1 MRVIAII
8 ATVAVL
14 ILISLTFLPEA
25 AAHQR
30 VMLLAAIASAAIAFI
45 GMLLAGGRR
54 PSGSGAAP
62 EPEREARPQVEALR
76 PAPQPPAENQADA
89 EVVNFLA
96 TLQQR
101 GRLLDFLMDD
111 ITAYSDAQVGAAAR
125 VVHDGCRVA
134 LKEHLGIR
142 PVREEAE
149 GSTVEVPADHA
160 ADEYRL
166 VGRIAGEAP
175 FTGTLVHRGWKVEE
189 VRLPRL
195 LRRDDGRMPTIAP
208 AEVELK

>member
-1 MRVIAII
+1 MRAIAII
-8 ATVAVL
+8 ATIAVL
-14 ILISLTFLPEA
+14 ILVSLTFLPEA
-25 AAHQR
+25 AAYAR
-30 VMLLAAIASAAIAFI
+30 IMLFAAIASAALALIA
-45 GMLLAGGRR
+45 MLAAGKRR
-54 PSGSGAAP
+54 AEEDAGA
-62 EPEREARPQVEALR
+62 EARPQAEAPR
-76 PAPQPPAENQADA
+76 PVVQPPAENQADA

-125 VVHDGCRVA
+125 VVHDGCKAV

-142 PVREEAE
+142 PVREEKE
-149 GSTVEVPADHA
+149 GSIIEVPAEHA

-175 FTGTLVHRGWKVEE
+175 FTGVLVHRGWKVET
-189 VRLPRL
+189 VSLPRL
-195 LRRDDGRMPTIAP
+195 LRRENERLPTIAP

>member
-1 MRVIAII
+1 MRAIAII

-14 ILISLTFLPEA
+14 ILVSLTFLPEA
-25 AAHQR
+25 AAYAR
-30 VMLLAAIASAAIAFI
+30 IMLFAALGCAALALIAMFAA
-45 GMLLAGGRR
+45 GR
-54 PSGSGAAP
+54 GSRAEAAV
-62 EPEREARPQVEALR
+62 ERLRPQAEAPR
-76 PAPQPPAENQADA
+76 PVAQAAAENQADA

-111 ITAYSDAQVGAAAR
+111 ITTYSDAQVGAAGR
-125 VVHDGCRVA
+125 VVHDGCRAA
-134 LKEHLGIR
+134 LAEHLSIR
-142 PVREEAE
+142 PVREEKE
-149 GSTVEVPADHA
+149 GAMIEVPAGHA
-160 ADEYRL
+160 VDEYRL

-175 FTGTLVHRGWKVEE
+175 FTGVLVHRGWRVEE

-195 LRRDDGRMPTIAP
+195 LRPDDAKLPTIAP

>member
-1 MRVIAII
+1 MRAIAII
-8 ATVAVL
+8 ATIAVL
-14 ILISLTFLPEA
+14 ILVSLTFLPEA
-25 AAHQR
+25 AAYHR
-30 VMLLAAIASAAIAFI
+30 IMLLAAIGCAAVALVT
-45 GMLLAGGRR
+45 MLAAGRGR
-54 PSGSGAAP
+54 PAVATAEGPAP
-62 EPEREARPQVEALR
+62 VEAPR
-76 PAPQPPAENQADA
+76 PVAQPLAENQADA

-125 VVHDGCRVA
+125 VVHDGCREA
-134 LKEHLGIR
+134 LKEHLSIR
-142 PVREEAE
+142 PVREEKE
-149 GSTVEVPADHA
+149 GAMIEVPAGHA

-175 FTGTLVHRGWKVEE
+175 FTGVLVHRGWMAEE

-195 LRRDDGRMPTIAP
+195 LRREDDRLPTIAP

>member
-14 ILISLTFLPEA
+14 ILVSLTLLPET

-30 VMLLAAIASAAIAFI
+30 AMLMAAIASAAVAFI
-45 GMLLAGGRR
+45 CMLLAGGRR
-54 PSGSGAAP
+54 AP
-62 EPEREARPQVEALR
+62 EAEAEARPQVEAPR
-76 PAPQPPAENQADA
+76 PAVQPLAENQADA

-125 VVHDGCRVA
+125 VVHDGCRAA

-175 FTGTLVHRGWKVEE
+175 FTGTLVHRGWTVEE

>member
-14 ILISLTFLPEA
+14 ILVSLTLLPET

-30 VMLLAAIASAAIAFI
+30 AMLLAAIASAAVAFVA
-45 GMLLAGGRR
+45 MLLAGGRR
-54 PSGSGAAP
+54 PPAP
-62 EPEREARPQVEALR
+62 ALEAEARPEVEAAR
-76 PAPQPPAENQADA
+76 PAVQPLAENQADA

-125 VVHDGCRVA
+125 VVHDGCRAA

-195 LRRDDGRMPTIAP
+195 LRRDDERMPTIAP

>member
-1 MRVIAII
+1 MRAIAII
-8 ATVAVL
+8 ATIAVL
-14 ILISLTFLPEA
+14 ILVSLTFLPEA
-25 AAHQR
+25 AAYAR
-30 VMLLAAIASAAIAFI
+30 IMLFAAIASAALALIA
-45 GMLLAGGRR
+45 MLAAGKRR
-54 PSGSGAAP
+54 AEEDAGA
-62 EPEREARPQVEALR
+62 EARPRAEAPR
-76 PAPQPPAENQADA
+76 PVVQPPAENQADA

-125 VVHDGCRVA
+125 VVHDGCKAV

-142 PVREEAE
+142 PVREEKE
-149 GSTVEVPADHA
+149 GSMIEVPAEHA

-175 FTGTLVHRGWKVEE
+175 FTGVLVHRGWKVET
-189 VRLPRL
+189 VSLPRL
-195 LRRDDGRMPTIAP
+195 LRREDERLPTIAP

>member
-14 ILISLTFLPEA
+14 ILVSLTLLPET

-30 VMLLAAIASAAIAFI
+30 AMLMAAIASAAVAFVC
-45 GMLLAGGRR
+45 MLLAGGRR
-54 PSGSGAAP
+54 PSGSGAEA
-62 EPEREARPQVEALR
+62 EARPQVEAPR
-76 PAPQPPAENQADA
+76 PAPQPLAENQADA

-125 VVHDGCRVA
+125 VVHDGCRAA

-208 AEVELK
+208 AEVELN